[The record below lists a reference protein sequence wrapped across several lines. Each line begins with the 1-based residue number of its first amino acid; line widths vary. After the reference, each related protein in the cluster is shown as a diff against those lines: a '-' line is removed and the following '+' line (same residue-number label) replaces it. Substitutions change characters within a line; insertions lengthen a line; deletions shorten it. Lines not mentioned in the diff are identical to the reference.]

1 MKELINNYKINLSKT
16 LENLE
21 IEKVKELCELILS
34 VWKTNNTIYICGN
47 GGSAANAIH
56 IANDMTYGAG
66 KKMERY
72 KYRVTFL
79 KLCCFN
85 LSG

>member
-34 VWKTNNTIYICGN
+34 IWKSNNTIYMWEWWQC
-47 GGSAANAIH
+47 SKR
-56 IANDMTYGAG
+56 DTY
-66 KKMERY
+66 
-72 KYRVTFL
+72 
-79 KLCCFN
+79 C
-85 LSG
+85 